1 MHILV
6 DIGNTNILFGKFD
19 NFNFVEQLRIE
30 TKVFDKDISK
40 VDSET
45 YTKIHNFIGNDC
57 SDFFISGVVPDT
69 ILILIN
75 FMKNFQ
81 DLNIVEIDNK
91 YLGNLIK
98 VDVDMPDEVGVDRLI
113 NSYAGLNLYNGPL
126 IIIDFGTSLPSSTK
140 EISSKIADTGA
151 VILDAPL
158 GRTPHHAKDGLLNIM
173 ASGDKDAFDAV
184 RTILEN
190 LGENVFYLGD
200 LGTGH
205 TIKLMNNFFG
215 MTIANAMAEVFAVAD
230 AAGVSRQTVYKVIS
244 AGPLHSSMM
253 DFISA
258 FGLEGDKSKLEFAIK
273 NAFKDVS
280 YYRLMTQNLG
290 INSIMSESASK
301 ALSQAN
307 DVGYANAMVC
317 EMIDFFKKH
326 YSSDSI

>member
-1 MHILV
+1 MKSRIGFVGLGLMGTAMVGRLQDCNYQLTVLGNKDRTGLDQALARGALEAASGVELAKQSDIIMLCMGTSDQVEKRIL
-6 DIGNTNILFGKFD
+6 G
-19 NFNFVEQLRIE
+19 EQGI
-30 TKVFDKDISK
+30 
-40 VDSET
+40 
-45 YTKIHNFIGNDC
+45 
-57 SDFFISGVVPDT
+57 ISG
-69 ILILIN
+69 LSSG
-75 FMKNFQ
+75 K
-81 DLNIVEIDNK
+81 
-91 YLGNLIK
+91 
-98 VDVDMPDEVGVDRLI
+98 
-113 NSYAGLNLYNGPL
+113 

-173 ASGDKDAFDAV
+173 ASGDKDAFDTV

-230 AAGVSRQTVYKVIS
+230 AAGVSRETVYKVIS

-258 FGLEGDKSKLEFAIK
+258 FGLEGDKSKLEFAIN

-307 DVGYANAMVC
+307 DDGYADAMVC

-326 YSSDSI
+326 YSSDRM

>member
-1 MHILV
+1 MESRIGFVGLGLMGSAMVGRLQDCNYQLTVLGNKDRTGLDQALTRGALEAASGLDLAKQSDVIMLCMGTSDQVEERIL
-6 DIGNTNILFGKFD
+6 G
-19 NFNFVEQLRIE
+19 EQGI
-30 TKVFDKDISK
+30 
-40 VDSET
+40 
-45 YTKIHNFIGNDC
+45 
-57 SDFFISGVVPDT
+57 ISG
-69 ILILIN
+69 LSSG
-75 FMKNFQ
+75 K
-81 DLNIVEIDNK
+81 
-91 YLGNLIK
+91 
-98 VDVDMPDEVGVDRLI
+98 
-113 NSYAGLNLYNGPL
+113 

-307 DVGYANAMVC
+307 DGGYENAMVC

-326 YSSDSI
+326 YSLDRM

>member
-1 MHILV
+1 MESRIGFVGLGLMGSAMVGRLQDCNYQLTVLGNKDRTGLDQALARGALEAASGVDLAKQSDVIMLCMGTSDQVEERIL
-6 DIGNTNILFGKFD
+6 G
-19 NFNFVEQLRIE
+19 EQGI
-30 TKVFDKDISK
+30 
-40 VDSET
+40 
-45 YTKIHNFIGNDC
+45 
-57 SDFFISGVVPDT
+57 ISG
-69 ILILIN
+69 LSSG
-75 FMKNFQ
+75 K
-81 DLNIVEIDNK
+81 
-91 YLGNLIK
+91 
-98 VDVDMPDEVGVDRLI
+98 
-113 NSYAGLNLYNGPL
+113 

-230 AAGVSRQTVYKVIS
+230 AAGVSRETVYKVIS

-258 FGLEGDKSKLEFAIK
+258 FGLKGDKSKLEFAIK

-307 DVGYANAMVC
+307 DGGYANAMVC

-326 YSSDSI
+326 YSLDRM

>member
-1 MHILV
+1 MESRIGFVGLGLMGSAMVGRLQDCNYQLTVLGNKDRTGLDQALTRGALEAASGVDLAKQSDVIMLCMGTSDQVEERIL
-6 DIGNTNILFGKFD
+6 G
-19 NFNFVEQLRIE
+19 EQGI
-30 TKVFDKDISK
+30 
-40 VDSET
+40 
-45 YTKIHNFIGNDC
+45 
-57 SDFFISGVVPDT
+57 ISG
-69 ILILIN
+69 LSSG
-75 FMKNFQ
+75 K
-81 DLNIVEIDNK
+81 
-91 YLGNLIK
+91 
-98 VDVDMPDEVGVDRLI
+98 
-113 NSYAGLNLYNGPL
+113 

-307 DVGYANAMVC
+307 DGGYANAMVC

-326 YSSDSI
+326 YSSDRM

>member
-1 MHILV
+1 MESRIGFVGLGLMGSAMVGRLQDCNYQLTVLGNKDRTGLDQALARGALEAASGVDLAKQSDVIMLCMGTSDQVEERIL
-6 DIGNTNILFGKFD
+6 G
-19 NFNFVEQLRIE
+19 EQGI
-30 TKVFDKDISK
+30 
-40 VDSET
+40 
-45 YTKIHNFIGNDC
+45 
-57 SDFFISGVVPDT
+57 ISG
-69 ILILIN
+69 LSSG
-75 FMKNFQ
+75 K
-81 DLNIVEIDNK
+81 
-91 YLGNLIK
+91 
-98 VDVDMPDEVGVDRLI
+98 
-113 NSYAGLNLYNGPL
+113 

-230 AAGVSRQTVYKVIS
+230 AAGVSRETVYKVIS

-307 DVGYANAMVC
+307 DGGYENAMVC

-326 YSSDSI
+326 YSLDRM

>member
-1 MHILV
+1 MESRIGFVGLGLMGSAMVGRLQDCNYQLTVLGNKDRTGLDQALARGALEAAAGV
-6 DIGNTNILFGKFD
+6 DLAKQSDVIMLCMGTSDQVEERIFG
-19 NFNFVEQLRIE
+19 EQGI
-30 TKVFDKDISK
+30 
-40 VDSET
+40 
-45 YTKIHNFIGNDC
+45 
-57 SDFFISGVVPDT
+57 ISG
-69 ILILIN
+69 LSSG
-75 FMKNFQ
+75 K
-81 DLNIVEIDNK
+81 
-91 YLGNLIK
+91 
-98 VDVDMPDEVGVDRLI
+98 
-113 NSYAGLNLYNGPL
+113 

-173 ASGDKDAFDAV
+173 ASGDKNAFDAV

-230 AAGVSRQTVYKVIS
+230 AAGVSRETVYKVIS

-307 DVGYANAMVC
+307 DDGYANAMVC
-317 EMIDFFKKH
+317 EMIDFFKEH

>member
-1 MHILV
+1 MESRIGFVGLGLMGSAMVGRLQDYNYQLTVLGNKDRTGLDQALARGALEAASGVDLAKQSDVIMLCMGTSDQVEERIL
-6 DIGNTNILFGKFD
+6 G
-19 NFNFVEQLRIE
+19 EQG
-30 TKVFDKDISK
+30 V
-40 VDSET
+40 
-45 YTKIHNFIGNDC
+45 
-57 SDFFISGVVPDT
+57 ISG
-69 ILILIN
+69 LSSG
-75 FMKNFQ
+75 K
-81 DLNIVEIDNK
+81 
-91 YLGNLIK
+91 
-98 VDVDMPDEVGVDRLI
+98 
-113 NSYAGLNLYNGPL
+113 

-140 EISSKIADTGA
+140 EISCKIADTGA
-151 VILDAPL
+151 IILDAPL

-230 AAGVSRQTVYKVIS
+230 AAGVSRETVYKVIS

-273 NAFKDVS
+273 NAFKDVN

-307 DVGYANAMVC
+307 DGGYANAMVC
-317 EMIDFFKKH
+317 EMIDFFNKH
-326 YSSDSI
+326 YSLDRM

>member
-1 MHILV
+1 MESRIGFVGLGLMGSAMVGRLQDCNYQLTVLGNKDRTGLDQALARGALEAASGVDLAKQSDVIMLCMGTSDQVEERIL
-6 DIGNTNILFGKFD
+6 G
-19 NFNFVEQLRIE
+19 EQGI
-30 TKVFDKDISK
+30 
-40 VDSET
+40 
-45 YTKIHNFIGNDC
+45 
-57 SDFFISGVVPDT
+57 ISG
-69 ILILIN
+69 LSSG
-75 FMKNFQ
+75 K
-81 DLNIVEIDNK
+81 
-91 YLGNLIK
+91 
-98 VDVDMPDEVGVDRLI
+98 
-113 NSYAGLNLYNGPL
+113 
-126 IIIDFGTSLPSSTK
+126 IIIDFGTSLPASTK

-173 ASGDKDAFDAV
+173 ASGNKDAFDAV

-230 AAGVSRQTVYKVIS
+230 AAGVSRETVYKVIS

-307 DVGYANAMVC
+307 DDGYANAMVC

-326 YSSDSI
+326 YSSDRM

>member
-1 MHILV
+1 MVGRLQDCNYQLTVLGNKDRTGLDQALARGALEAASGVDLAKQSDVIMLCMGTSDQVEERIL
-6 DIGNTNILFGKFD
+6 G
-19 NFNFVEQLRIE
+19 EQGI
-30 TKVFDKDISK
+30 
-40 VDSET
+40 
-45 YTKIHNFIGNDC
+45 
-57 SDFFISGVVPDT
+57 ISG
-69 ILILIN
+69 LSSG
-75 FMKNFQ
+75 K
-81 DLNIVEIDNK
+81 
-91 YLGNLIK
+91 
-98 VDVDMPDEVGVDRLI
+98 
-113 NSYAGLNLYNGPL
+113 

-230 AAGVSRQTVYKVIS
+230 AAGVSRETVYKVIS

-307 DVGYANAMVC
+307 DDGYANAMVC

>member
-1 MHILV
+1 MESRIGFVGLGLMGSAMVGRLQDCNYQLTVLGNKDRNGLDQALTRGALEAASGVDLAKQSDVIMLCMGTSDQVEKRIL
-6 DIGNTNILFGKFD
+6 G
-19 NFNFVEQLRIE
+19 EQGI
-30 TKVFDKDISK
+30 
-40 VDSET
+40 
-45 YTKIHNFIGNDC
+45 
-57 SDFFISGVVPDT
+57 ISG
-69 ILILIN
+69 LSSG
-75 FMKNFQ
+75 K
-81 DLNIVEIDNK
+81 
-91 YLGNLIK
+91 
-98 VDVDMPDEVGVDRLI
+98 
-113 NSYAGLNLYNGPL
+113 

-140 EISSKIADTGA
+140 KISSKIADTGA

-230 AAGVSRQTVYKVIS
+230 AAGVSRETVYKVIS

-307 DVGYANAMVC
+307 DDGYANAMVC

-326 YSSDSI
+326 YSSDRI

>member
-1 MHILV
+1 MESRIGFVGLGLMGSAMVGRLQDCNYQLTVLGNKDRTGLDQALTRGALEAASGLDLAKQSDVIMLCMGTSDQVEERILGEKG
-6 DIGNTNILFGKFD
+6 I
-19 NFNFVEQLRIE
+19 
-30 TKVFDKDISK
+30 
-40 VDSET
+40 
-45 YTKIHNFIGNDC
+45 
-57 SDFFISGVVPDT
+57 ISG
-69 ILILIN
+69 LSSG
-75 FMKNFQ
+75 K
-81 DLNIVEIDNK
+81 
-91 YLGNLIK
+91 
-98 VDVDMPDEVGVDRLI
+98 
-113 NSYAGLNLYNGPL
+113 

-230 AAGVSRQTVYKVIS
+230 AAGVSRETVYKVIS

-290 INSIMSESASK
+290 INSIMSESANK

-307 DVGYANAMVC
+307 DDGYANAMVC

-326 YSSDSI
+326 YSSDRM

>member
-1 MHILV
+1 MESRIGFVGLGLMGSAMVGRLQDCNYQLTVLGNKDRTGLDQALARGALEAASGVDLAKQSDVIMLCMGTSDQVEERIL
-6 DIGNTNILFGKFD
+6 G
-19 NFNFVEQLRIE
+19 EQGI
-30 TKVFDKDISK
+30 
-40 VDSET
+40 
-45 YTKIHNFIGNDC
+45 
-57 SDFFISGVVPDT
+57 ISG
-69 ILILIN
+69 LSSG
-75 FMKNFQ
+75 K
-81 DLNIVEIDNK
+81 
-91 YLGNLIK
+91 
-98 VDVDMPDEVGVDRLI
+98 
-113 NSYAGLNLYNGPL
+113 

-307 DVGYANAMVC
+307 DDGYANAMVC
-317 EMIDFFKKH
+317 EMINFFKKH
-326 YSSDSI
+326 YSSDRM

>member
-1 MHILV
+1 MESRIGFVGLGLMGSAMVGRLQDCNYQLTVLGNKDRTGLDQALTRGALEAASGLDLAKQSDVIMLCMGTSDQVEERIL
-6 DIGNTNILFGKFD
+6 G
-19 NFNFVEQLRIE
+19 EQGI
-30 TKVFDKDISK
+30 
-40 VDSET
+40 
-45 YTKIHNFIGNDC
+45 
-57 SDFFISGVVPDT
+57 ISG
-69 ILILIN
+69 LSSG
-75 FMKNFQ
+75 K
-81 DLNIVEIDNK
+81 
-91 YLGNLIK
+91 
-98 VDVDMPDEVGVDRLI
+98 
-113 NSYAGLNLYNGPL
+113 

-307 DVGYANAMVC
+307 DGGYANAMVC

>member
-1 MHILV
+1 MESRIGFVGLGLMGSAMVGRLQDCNYQLTVLGNKDRTGLDQALTRGALEAASGVDLAKQSDVIMLCMGTSDQVEERIL
-6 DIGNTNILFGKFD
+6 G
-19 NFNFVEQLRIE
+19 EQGI
-30 TKVFDKDISK
+30 
-40 VDSET
+40 
-45 YTKIHNFIGNDC
+45 
-57 SDFFISGVVPDT
+57 ISG
-69 ILILIN
+69 LSSG
-75 FMKNFQ
+75 K
-81 DLNIVEIDNK
+81 
-91 YLGNLIK
+91 
-98 VDVDMPDEVGVDRLI
+98 
-113 NSYAGLNLYNGPL
+113 

-230 AAGVSRQTVYKVIS
+230 AAGVSRETVYKVIS

-307 DVGYANAMVC
+307 DGGYANAMVC
-317 EMIDFFKKH
+317 EMINFFKKH
-326 YSSDSI
+326 YSMDRM

>member
-1 MHILV
+1 MESRIGFVGLGLMGSAMVGRLQDCNYQLTVLGNKDRTGLDQALTRGALEAASGVDLAKQSDVIMLCMGTSDQVEERIL
-6 DIGNTNILFGKFD
+6 G
-19 NFNFVEQLRIE
+19 EQGI
-30 TKVFDKDISK
+30 
-40 VDSET
+40 
-45 YTKIHNFIGNDC
+45 
-57 SDFFISGVVPDT
+57 ISG
-69 ILILIN
+69 LSSG
-75 FMKNFQ
+75 K
-81 DLNIVEIDNK
+81 
-91 YLGNLIK
+91 
-98 VDVDMPDEVGVDRLI
+98 
-113 NSYAGLNLYNGPL
+113 

-230 AAGVSRQTVYKVIS
+230 AAGVSRETVYKVIS

-307 DVGYANAMVC
+307 DDGYANAMVC
-317 EMIDFFKKH
+317 EMINFFKKH
-326 YSSDSI
+326 YSMDRM

>member
-1 MHILV
+1 MESRIGFVGLGLMGSAMVGRLQDCNYQLTVLGNKDRTGLDQALARGALEAASGVDLAQQSDVIMLCMGTSDQVEERIL
-6 DIGNTNILFGKFD
+6 G
-19 NFNFVEQLRIE
+19 EQGI
-30 TKVFDKDISK
+30 
-40 VDSET
+40 
-45 YTKIHNFIGNDC
+45 
-57 SDFFISGVVPDT
+57 ISG
-69 ILILIN
+69 LSSG
-75 FMKNFQ
+75 K
-81 DLNIVEIDNK
+81 
-91 YLGNLIK
+91 
-98 VDVDMPDEVGVDRLI
+98 
-113 NSYAGLNLYNGPL
+113 

-307 DVGYANAMVC
+307 DDGYANAMVC

-326 YSSDSI
+326 YSSDRM

>member
-1 MHILV
+1 MESRIGFVGLGLMGSAMVGRLQDCNYQLTVLGNKDRTGLDQALTRGALEAASGLDLAKQSDVIMLCMGTSDQVEERIL
-6 DIGNTNILFGKFD
+6 G
-19 NFNFVEQLRIE
+19 EQGI
-30 TKVFDKDISK
+30 
-40 VDSET
+40 
-45 YTKIHNFIGNDC
+45 
-57 SDFFISGVVPDT
+57 ISG
-69 ILILIN
+69 LSSG
-75 FMKNFQ
+75 K
-81 DLNIVEIDNK
+81 
-91 YLGNLIK
+91 
-98 VDVDMPDEVGVDRLI
+98 
-113 NSYAGLNLYNGPL
+113 

-307 DVGYANAMVC
+307 DDGYANAMVC

-326 YSSDSI
+326 YSLDTM